1 MKGIILV
8 TIAFA
13 LLLIITTTAHADR
26 TFRCGS
32 NLVHVGDTIYRV
44 ATLCGAPDFTHNP
57 SVVSTREMWVYDCGP
72 GRLVKVLVFNNG
84 RLINVRTERYG
95 SRRGMPC
102 SDQSEWTRRQRKVR

>member
-1 MKGIILV
+1 MKKIPTVVLAL
-8 TIAFA
+8 T
-13 LLLIITTTAHADR
+13 LLLIITTTTRAD
-26 TFRCGS
+26 TVFRCGS

-57 SVVSTREMWVYDCGP
+57 SVISTREMWVYDCGP

-95 SRRGMPC
+95 SGGGMPC
-102 SDQSEWTRRQRKVR
+102 SDQSEWKRRQEKVR